1 MFLSPHSPDKHCHVE
16 RSETS
21 QIIGLGDRWEKK
33 QKFFALLRMT
43 VLMSFATETI

>member
-33 QKFFALLRMT
+33 TEILRSAQVT